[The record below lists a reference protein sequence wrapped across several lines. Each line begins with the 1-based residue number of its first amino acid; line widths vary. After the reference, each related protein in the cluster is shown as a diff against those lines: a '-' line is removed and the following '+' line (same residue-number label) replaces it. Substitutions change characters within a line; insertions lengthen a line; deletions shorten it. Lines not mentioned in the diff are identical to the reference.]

1 MSELRAQVLAALA
14 KFQPKAVEVPEL
26 ESTLYVRPLTI
37 AGMAKVHAIQGKD
50 ATRMPALML
59 IDCVVDEKGVT
70 VFADGDEATV
80 SALPGH
86 IADKLIKAIEE
97 VSHLADTGTKEA
109 SGN

>member
-70 VFADGDEATV
+70 VFADGDEALLREMCGRCSVKRTN
-80 SALPGH
+80 G
-86 IADKLIKAIEE
+86 
-97 VSHLADTGTKEA
+97 
-109 SGN
+109 